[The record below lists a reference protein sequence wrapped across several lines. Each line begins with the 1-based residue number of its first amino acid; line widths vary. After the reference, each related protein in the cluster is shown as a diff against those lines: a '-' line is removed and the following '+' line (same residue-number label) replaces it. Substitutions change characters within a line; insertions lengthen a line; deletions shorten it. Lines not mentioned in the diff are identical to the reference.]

1 MTYEELVKK
10 LNDDA
15 VESDLF
21 DEEEEEWLSM
31 IIDAL
36 EKQISNKPAKEK
48 APPVTA
54 TLKLALDTYG
64 AEAQTLVAFEEMAE
78 LEKELCKHAR
88 GRDNRDAIAEEIA
101 DVLIML
107 EQMMLLHDCK
117 DAVADFRRRKIKR
130 LAERLKEEKDEK
142 DIT

>member
-21 DEEEEEWLSM
+21 DEEE
-31 IIDAL
+31 
-36 EKQISNKPAKEK
+36 K
-48 APPVTA
+48 APLLTA

-117 DAVADFRRRKIKR
+117 DAVADFRLRKIKR
-130 LAERLKEEKDEK
+130 LAERLKEEKDET

>member
-21 DEEEEEWLSM
+21 DEEE
-31 IIDAL
+31 
-36 EKQISNKPAKEK
+36 K

-54 TLKLALDTYG
+54 TLKQALDTYG

>member
-21 DEEEEEWLSM
+21 DE
-31 IIDAL
+31 
-36 EKQISNKPAKEK
+36 KEK

-54 TLKLALDTYG
+54 TLKQALDTYG
-64 AEAQTLVAFEEMAE
+64 AEAQTLVAFEEVAE

-88 GRDNRDAIAEEIA
+88 GRNNRDAIAEEIA

-117 DAVADFRRRKIKR
+117 DAVADFRLRKIKR
-130 LAERLKEEKDEK
+130 LAERLKEEKDET

>member
-36 EKQISNKPAKEK
+36 EKQISNNDIAVCAK
-48 APPVTA
+48 
-54 TLKLALDTYG
+54 Y
-64 AEAQTLVAFEEMAE
+64 
-78 LEKELCKHAR
+78 
-88 GRDNRDAIAEEIA
+88 
-101 DVLIML
+101 
-107 EQMMLLHDCK
+107 
-117 DAVADFRRRKIKR
+117 
-130 LAERLKEEKDEK
+130 
-142 DIT
+142 

>member
-10 LNDDA
+10 LKDDA

-21 DEEEEEWLSM
+21 DEEE
-31 IIDAL
+31 
-36 EKQISNKPAKEK
+36 K

-54 TLKLALDTYG
+54 TLKQALDTYG

-142 DIT
+142 EIT

>member
-21 DEEEEEWLSM
+21 DEEE
-31 IIDAL
+31 
-36 EKQISNKPAKEK
+36 K

-54 TLKLALDTYG
+54 TLKQALDTYG

-117 DAVADFRRRKIKR
+117 DAVADFRQRKIKR
-130 LAERLKEEKDEK
+130 LAERLKEEEDEK